1 MMKGRDNARAWLRG
15 LYVHCKSGVIGER
28 ERKRERRMYKRKL
41 ESWPRG
47 MTKRM
52 SGVRERKRWRERKRE
67 RERVGRGERE
77 RREKGSI

>member
-1 MMKGRDNARAWLRG
+1 
-15 LYVHCKSGVIGER
+15 
-28 ERKRERRMYKRKL
+28 MYKRKL

-77 RREKGSI
+77 EREREYLETKLEKLLNQYKSVKLTPIGRIIVI